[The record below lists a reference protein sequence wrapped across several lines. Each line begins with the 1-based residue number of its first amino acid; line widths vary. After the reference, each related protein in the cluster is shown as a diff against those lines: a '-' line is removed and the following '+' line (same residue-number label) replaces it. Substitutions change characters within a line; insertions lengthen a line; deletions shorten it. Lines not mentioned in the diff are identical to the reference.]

1 MPVFCRIQKIILVDS
16 VMYFLVTKLVVDH
29 FSERFH
35 AYQVFESDDKDVIKA
50 DSLEMYKP
58 FALQNA
64 SGRDENQYIVPLFS
78 F

>member
-1 MPVFCRIQKIILVDS
+1 MVDQ
-16 VMYFLVTKLVVDH
+16 
-29 FSERFH
+29 FSEHFH

-64 SGRDENQYIVPLFS
+64 YGRDVSQYIVPLFS